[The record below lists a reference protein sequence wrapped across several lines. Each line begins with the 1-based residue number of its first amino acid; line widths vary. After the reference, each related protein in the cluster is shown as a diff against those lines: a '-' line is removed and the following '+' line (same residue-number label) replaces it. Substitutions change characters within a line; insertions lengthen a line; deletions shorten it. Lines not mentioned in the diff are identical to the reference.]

1 MYGSY
6 EDLWFARTRFA
17 REDPVHAPAGT
28 LLVIIRCGIM
38 LDVTT
43 VEECSSHIC
52 KDHTLEGREGI
63 ETIDGQGGQVGDV
76 SCDYSD
82 TPEIENIM
90 D

>member
-17 REDPVHAPAGT
+17 WEDPAHVPAGT
-28 LLVIIRCGIM
+28 LLVVIRCGII
-38 LDVTT
+38 LDVPT
-43 VEECSSHIC
+43 VEECSSYIC
-52 KDHTLEGREGI
+52 KDHTLEDRDGI

-82 TPEIENIM
+82 TPEMENIM
-90 D
+90 E